1 MKKWHL
7 RLIKPIISTATTT
20 TSTSTIVVPTPVITY
35 ISTTTVTYVTQYVP
49 VPGRDGRDGKDVA
62 TVLMQQVRQYF
73 IQSFLEEVQVVQQ
86 LSLLVVQQQTI
97 LTT

>member
-1 MKKWHL
+1 MVL
-7 RLIKPIISTATTT
+7 SMFRVQVEM
-20 TSTSTIVVPTPVITY
+20 VV
-35 ISTTTVTYVTQYVP
+35 TVTMVEM
-49 VPGRDGRDGKDVA
+49 
-62 TVLMQQVRQYF
+62 VLMQQVRQSF